1 MAPKTPEKA
10 SYDALGVSHQ
20 KEEIHNA
27 LKNVD
32 KGLFPTAFCKI
43 IPDIAEDPEYCS
55 ALHTDGVGTKS
66 IIAYLMYKETG
77 DIEYFRG
84 LVHDS
89 VVMNTDDLL
98 CIGD

>member
-1 MAPKTPEKA
+1 MAPKTPEKLR
-10 SYDALGVSHQ
+10 YDALGVSHQ

-55 ALHTDGVGTKS
+55 ALHTDGVWNKIDHCLS
-66 IIAYLMYKETG
+66 N
-77 DIEYFRG
+77 
-84 LVHDS
+84 V
-89 VVMNTDDLL
+89 
-98 CIGD
+98 